1 MTIDRLVLAVEIT
14 VFNRIH
20 IIVVIIIIIIM
31 IIIIIQK
38 RPLNTTYIVYI

>member
-1 MTIDRLVLAVEIT
+1 VLAVEIT